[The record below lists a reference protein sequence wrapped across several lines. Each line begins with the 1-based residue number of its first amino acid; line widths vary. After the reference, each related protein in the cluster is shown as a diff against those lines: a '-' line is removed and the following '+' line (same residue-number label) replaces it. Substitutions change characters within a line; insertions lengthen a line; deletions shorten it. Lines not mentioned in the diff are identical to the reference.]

1 MPVISLFKF
10 DKLPSVFEIAKVLN
24 GQKLK
29 DAWIVAK
36 PSKYNKDEIFINYWY
51 YEDVEES
58 LNRVFSEEDGYEVVS
73 FLKDNGKSR
82 VLKRTYCFISLLTKT
97 LEIYR
102 GPDMKTEEIVSTFEE
117 FLKVKFASVRI
128 EPNQLQQIY
137 SNHSTELKQVM
148 FTNVEGLIFN
158 ILRGNFLEN
167 NEKFRQ
173 YLQKF
178 PDCLRAIS
186 FRPKIRFLNNFN
198 KYQVTLNGGK
208 GTLRISS
215 NSIFNWRPRYEIRQ
229 IVFIVA
235 ATLGLLQT
243 LNR

>member
-1 MPVISLFKF
+1 
-10 DKLPSVFEIAKVLN
+10 
-24 GQKLK
+24 
-29 DAWIVAK
+29 
-36 PSKYNKDEIFINYWY
+36 
-51 YEDVEES
+51 
-58 LNRVFSEEDGYEVVS
+58 
-73 FLKDNGKSR
+73 
-82 VLKRTYCFISLLTKT
+82 
-97 LEIYR
+97 
-102 GPDMKTEEIVSTFEE
+102 
-117 FLKVKFASVRI
+117 
-128 EPNQLQQIY
+128 
-137 SNHSTELKQVM
+137 M

-167 NEKFRQ
+167 NEKFKQ

-235 ATLGLLQT
+235 ATLGLLTFQ
-243 LNR
+243 N